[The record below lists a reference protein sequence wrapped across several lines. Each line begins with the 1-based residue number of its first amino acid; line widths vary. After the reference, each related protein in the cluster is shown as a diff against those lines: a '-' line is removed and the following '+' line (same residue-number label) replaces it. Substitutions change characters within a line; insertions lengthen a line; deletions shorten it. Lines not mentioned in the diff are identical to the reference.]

1 MLLNLLVRRLGKHID
16 KVSLLKGFLF
26 LSLLVPL
33 MALVSFQPGEPY
45 WYFLFHVLAL
55 PIGNTAIEILPL
67 SIVADVC
74 DIDEVRSQRRR
85 EGAFIGVYNS
95 AFKTGYLMAP
105 TLSMALLAY
114 TGFDGSLALQSE
126 ETKELLKMCLFGG
139 CGVTFLAA
147 FVLSLGVKLTRA
159 DVLAAR

>member
-1 MLLNLLVRRLGKHID
+1 
-16 KVSLLKGFLF
+16 
-26 LSLLVPL
+26 
-33 MALVSFQPGEPY
+33 
-45 WYFLFHVLAL
+45 
-55 PIGNTAIEILPL
+55 
-67 SIVADVC
+67 
-74 DIDEVRSQRRR
+74 
-85 EGAFIGVYNS
+85 
-95 AFKTGYLMAP
+95 MAP

-159 DVLAAR
+159 DVLAAQTQLRAA